1 MSAMKIVITVFLAT
15 CIAIPAAMAQA
26 EKRETKSELS
36 GIIGRTFISNQGIK
50 GAPSFD
56 PVLRFGNGL
65 SFEVNYARTLKSGSF
80 ASLSVEIPA
89 LFNPDEDLHAA
100 LPNRIP
106 AQYASYF
113 VTPSVRGNIFYG
125 QAVSPWI
132 SVGGGFGHF
141 TEDSTLLFGG
151 KNTGPTG
158 TNTSVFQAGVGLDV
172 KVIGH
177 FSMRGEARDF
187 WSGVPQLGVDT
198 GKSRQH
204 NFFVGAGVVWHF

>member
-1 MSAMKIVITVFLAT
+1 MSARTVAIAVFLVA
-15 CIAIPAAMAQA
+15 CIAVPAALGQA
-26 EKRETKSELS
+26 EARDTNNELS
-36 GIIGRTFISNQGIK
+36 GIIGRTFISDQGIK

-65 SFEVNYARTLKSGSF
+65 SFEVNYTRLLKVGSLT
-80 ASLSVEIPA
+80 SLSLEIPA

-113 VTPSVRGNIFYG
+113 VTPSVRANIFTG

-132 SVGGGFGHF
+132 SFGGGFGHF
-141 TEDSTLLFGG
+141 AEHSTLLFGG

-158 TNTSVFQAGVGLDV
+158 TNTGVFQAGVGLDV
-172 KVIGH
+172 RIVGA
-177 FSMRGEARDF
+177 FNLRGEARDF
-187 WSGVPQLGVDT
+187 YSGVPQLGVDT